1 VAQTFRFSSSF
12 RAERLE
18 ATLSHARSIARDL
31 GISRVTDITRLDWV
45 GVPVFA
51 SIRPDA
57 QPGSLCVN
65 AGKGITVDEA
75 RVGAYMEAIEY
86 AFAEYNRASLRVS
99 IGTAR
104 DVYDGATR
112 PHAILDF
119 CPRMGTE
126 IELDGPIACVEA
138 KDIRSSD
145 RFFVPAELV
154 YLPFPSE
161 LGRRYFGAN
170 SNGLCSGNSVLEA
183 TVHGLAEVIERDI
196 CSFQAVKDE
205 TLLVSN
211 RSLPSQIRDIES
223 NLSSVGMNLYVRHLE
238 NVFDIPYF
246 MAVVAESESRD
257 PIYVNVGYGCH
268 PCKEIALNRAVCEA
282 LQSRLSFIHG
292 GRDDLTDR
300 YQRFERW
307 STKARTEYAKK
318 LLAQVSRNGSC
329 VHFGRIRD
337 RGEVVFDL
345 QSAFESLMDALDRN
359 GFRRV
364 LRVIYTP
371 RKSPLQVVRIIV
383 PRLESFTETT
393 ARIGLRLR
401 NYVRDQI

>member
-1 VAQTFRFSSSF
+1 MSQTFRFSSSF

-18 ATLSHARSIARDL
+18 VTLSYARSIARDL

-86 AFAEYNRASLRVS
+86 ASAEYNRASLNVS
-99 IGTAR
+99 FGRAR
-104 DVYDGATR
+104 DVYDGVTR
-112 PHAILDF
+112 PEAILDF
-119 CPRMGTE
+119 CPRMGAE

-138 KDIRSSD
+138 KDICSSEA
-145 RFFVPAELV
+145 FLVPAELV
-154 YLPFPSE
+154 FLPFPSE
-161 LGRRYFGAN
+161 LGHRYFGAN

-196 CSFQAVKDE
+196 CSFQAIKDE
-205 TLLVSN
+205 SVLVAN
-211 RSLPSQIRDIES
+211 RSLPSQIREIDS
-223 NLSSVGMNLYVRHLE
+223 NLCSIGMNLYIRYLE
-238 NVFDIPYF
+238 NIFDIPYF
-246 MAVVAESESRD
+246 MAVVAESQSRD
-257 PIYVNVGYGCH
+257 PIYISVGYGCH
-268 PCKEIALNRAVCEA
+268 PCKEIALTRAVCEA

-307 STKARTEYAKK
+307 SSKARTEYAKK

-337 RGEVVFDL
+337 RSEVAVDL
-345 QSAFESLMDALDRN
+345 QSAFETLLDALDGN
-359 GFRRV
+359 GFNRV

-383 PRLESFTETT
+383 PGLESFTETT

-401 NYVRDQI
+401 NYVRDQL